1 MWPVKRFKNTNP
13 WEVAEGHCNFMEKS
27 ERLAI
32 DQEPQIVLAAMP
44 AIQENGSLEVQVFEC
59 VCFSIHSQG

>member
-1 MWPVKRFKNTNP
+1 
-13 WEVAEGHCNFMEKS
+13 MEKS

-32 DQEPQIVLAAMP
+32 DQEPHIVLAAMP

-59 VCFSIHSQG
+59 VCFSIHSYSS